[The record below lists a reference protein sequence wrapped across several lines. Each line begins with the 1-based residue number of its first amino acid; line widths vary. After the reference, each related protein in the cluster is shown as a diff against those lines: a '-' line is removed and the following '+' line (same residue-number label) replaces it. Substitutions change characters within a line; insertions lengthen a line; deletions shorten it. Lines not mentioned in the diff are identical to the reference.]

1 MKSKSWGII
10 ITLCAATIIL
20 LSSLTTENIDG
31 ADLVGAWGYGPQDNR
46 TVMINTD
53 KIFSVANYDAP
64 GKKFISSYGGTW
76 RIDGNKL
83 IKKIEWNSKDSSQV
97 GKELTEVIELSKDKL
112 VGKNKET
119 WNRLDDGKPGALMGA
134 WIITGNYVNDTV
146 SKRASPFYPR
156 RTMKVLSGKYFHWI
170 AYNVNTK
177 AFMNAGGGS
186 YTTNNGKYTENIEF
200 FTKTPESVGK
210 SLVFDYS
217 FVNGDWRHRG
227 QKSVGGAMDECWTR
241 REALENKIS
250 YK

>member
-1 MKSKSWGII
+1 MKSKIFGIT
-10 ITLCAATIIL
+10 ITFCIGALVL
-20 LSSLTTENIDG
+20 FSSLKTKNIDSK
-31 ADLVGAWGYGPQDNR
+31 DLVGAWGYGSADNR
-46 TVMINTD
+46 TVMIKTD
-53 KIFSVANYDAP
+53 KIFSVANYDIP
-64 GKKFISSYGGTW
+64 GKKFKSSYGGTW
-76 RIDGNKL
+76 RMDGNKL
-83 IKKIEWNSKDSSQV
+83 IKKIEWNSKDSTQV
-97 GKELTEVIELSKDKL
+97 GKELTEVVELSKDKL
-112 VGKNKET
+112 VGKNNET
-119 WNRLDDGKPGALMGA
+119 WSRLDDGKPGALMGA

-146 SKRASPFYPR
+146 SKRANPFYPR

-177 AFMNAGGGS
+177 AFMNAGGGT

-217 FVNGDWRHRG
+217 FVNGDWRHKG

-250 YK
+250 FK

>member
-1 MKSKSWGII
+1 MKRKIFGI
-10 ITLCAATIIL
+10 TIISCIAAIVL
-20 LSSLTTENIDG
+20 FSSLKAKTIDTK
-31 ADLVGAWGYGPQDNR
+31 DLVGAWGYGSANNR

-53 KIFSVANYDAP
+53 KVFSVANYDIP

-76 RIDGNKL
+76 RMDGNKL
-83 IKKIEWNSKDSSQV
+83 IKNIEWNSKDSAQV
-97 GKELTEVIELSKDKL
+97 GKELTELVELSKDKL
-112 VGKNKET
+112 VGKNNET
-119 WNRLDDGKPGALMGA
+119 WSRLDDGKPGALMGA
-134 WIITGNYVNDTV
+134 WTITGNYVNDTV
-146 SKRASPFYPR
+146 SKRANPFYPR

-217 FVNGDWRHRG
+217 FVNGDWRHKG